1 MDKLNRFT
9 YTNIPAAAD
18 RRRAGME
25 VIPMGLYVF
34 IVSLLVF
41 GLAGSA
47 YSAYKIS
54 SDVERTEL
62 EDWGNEY
69 D

>member
-9 YTNIPAAAD
+9 YTKNPAAVSC
-18 RRRAGME
+18 RRAGME

-34 IVSLLVF
+34 IVSILVL

-54 SDVERTEL
+54 SDVERAES
-62 EDWGNEY
+62 EDWGNGY

>member
-1 MDKLNRFT
+1 
-9 YTNIPAAAD
+9 
-18 RRRAGME
+18 
-25 VIPMGLYVF
+25 MGLYVF
-34 IVSLLVF
+34 IVSILVL

-54 SDVERTEL
+54 SDVERAES
-62 EDWGNEY
+62 EYWRNEY

>member
-1 MDKLNRFT
+1 
-9 YTNIPAAAD
+9 
-18 RRRAGME
+18 
-25 VIPMGLYVF
+25 MGLYVF

>member
-1 MDKLNRFT
+1 
-9 YTNIPAAAD
+9 
-18 RRRAGME
+18 
-25 VIPMGLYVF
+25 MGFYIF
-34 IVSLLVF
+34 IVSILAF

-54 SDVERTEL
+54 SDVERAES

>member
-1 MDKLNRFT
+1 M
-9 YTNIPAAAD
+9 
-18 RRRAGME
+18 
-25 VIPMGLYVF
+25 VLYIF

-41 GLAGSA
+41 GLAYSA

-54 SDVERTEL
+54 SDVEHTEL
-62 EDWGNEY
+62 DDWGNEY